1 MNTQNAIAQNDEIDL
16 NDLFAEIDGAVLE
29 PTVEAVAPD
38 TSDEIDLSL
47 LLNEVEQ
54 AEAAPVV
61 EAEPA
66 KVEEVPAEPV
76 QAEVAPESD
85 PELDL
90 DLLLEV
96 AEAEE
101 KPPVTETASD
111 DILNDLFDEAELDV
125 SSLTLAVEEEA
136 PAVEEPKV
144 EEKPAKQKKEK
155 APTTYRTTYQNSKRS
170 AVLLDRLGGD
180 TSEIILEFGD
190 VDLPEQELKEK
201 QQKFLR
207 LLNAQPTLTTNGET
221 VQKKVAEKVVILF
234 TMFKQNGRWNE
245 VMYRTFKLLLTDGY
259 ISGGRDSNLVKD
271 LLAKPYSIG
280 TARAQAG
287 QMMQMLPLL
296 KIAKEEG
303 GRLVPNEEST
313 ILARL
318 RDQYFPELTKKDAA

>member
-1 MNTQNAIAQNDEIDL
+1 MNTQNTIAQNDEINLD
-16 NDLFAEIDGAVLE
+16 DLFAEIDGVILE
-29 PTVEAVAPD
+29 PSVEAAAVA
-38 TSDEIDLSL
+38 SDEIDLDL
-47 LLNEVEQ
+47 LLDEVEQ
-54 AEAAPVV
+54 AEVAPVV
-61 EAEPA
+61 EAKPKKTKEKPVKAEKKEAVPEP
-66 KVEEVPAEPV
+66 E
-76 QAEVAPESD
+76 

-90 DLLLEV
+90 DLLLD
-96 AEAEE
+96 AEE
-101 KPPVTETASD
+101 KPATAEAEPSD
-111 DILNDLFDEAELDV
+111 DEILNAMFDEAELDA
-125 SSLTLAVEEEA
+125 SALTLATEEVA
-136 PAVEEPKV
+136 PTVEEPKA
-144 EEKPAKQKKEK
+144 EEKPAKQKKER

-180 TSEIILEFGD
+180 TSEIVLEFSD
-190 VDLPEQELKEK
+190 VDLPEEELKEK

-318 RDQYFPELTKKDAA
+318 RDQYFPELSKKDAA

>member
-1 MNTQNAIAQNDEIDL
+1 MNTQNTIAQNDEINLD
-16 NDLFAEIDGAVLE
+16 DLFAEIDGVVLE
-29 PTVEAVAPD
+29 PAVEAVAVA
-38 TSDEIDLSL
+38 SDEIDLSL
-47 LLNEVEQ
+47 LLDEVEQ

-61 EAEPA
+61 EAKPKKTKEKPVKAEKKEAVPEP
-66 KVEEVPAEPV
+66 E
-76 QAEVAPESD
+76 

-90 DLLLEV
+90 DLLLD
-96 AEAEE
+96 AEEE
-101 KPPVTETASD
+101 KPATAETEPSD
-111 DILNDLFDEAELDV
+111 DEILNAMFDEAELDA
-125 SSLTLAVEEEA
+125 SALTLATEEVA
-136 PAVEEPKV
+136 PTVEEPKA
-144 EEKPAKQKKEK
+144 EEKPEKQKKEK

-180 TSEIILEFGD
+180 TSEIVLEFGD
-190 VDLPEQELKEK
+190 VDLPEEELKEK

-318 RDQYFPELTKKDAA
+318 RDQYFPELSKKDAA

>member
-47 LLNEVEQ
+47 LLDQVEQ

-61 EAEPA
+61 EAKPVM
-66 KVEEVPAEPV
+66 VEEVPAEPV
-76 QAEVAPESD
+76 KAEAAPESD

-96 AEAEE
+96 AAEE
-101 KPPVTETASD
+101 EKSPVTETASNE
-111 DILNDLFDEAELDV
+111 DILNDLFDEAELDA
-125 SSLTLAVEEEA
+125 SSLTLAVEEA

-180 TSEIILEFGD
+180 TNEIVLEFSD
-190 VDLPEQELKEK
+190 VELPEQELKEK

-318 RDQYFPELTKKDAA
+318 RDQYFPELPKKDAA